1 MPAAGNVITPT
12 FVVDFES
19 NLESAIE
26 DGYANMQSS
35 LWWEAV
41 MGVRPFGAAKKK
53 KLQFNIQSA
62 QITDRGSTGGEI
74 QYDEI
79 EAHFIEATNGHFGR
93 GLRLTRDHINDN
105 QIDHAGQW
113 ASDIGGEMAY
123 FPQKRAVGL
132 LTNGTSALAYD
143 GLPFFHAAHWR
154 NPRSQKGATYK
165 NLHTGLPL
173 NPENLASVVAYI
185 RSQIK
190 MPNGTPRFLRPRKLI
205 VPSSL
210 YKKAKEVIGSKQFIA
225 LTSAGSTS
233 LSATDNVITEYGFD
247 APIEGFELP
256 DGAYYIVCEM
266 GTSPIPGLL
275 LLEREPF
282 KLTSY
287 ADMTQLELNRVNE
300 FEWDLDSRYGEQY
313 GHPYF
318 IHKVTL

>member
-1 MPAAGNVITPT
+1 MPGIASNLTPE
-12 FVVDFES
+12 FVVDFET

-26 DGYANMQSS
+26 DGYAEMQAS

-41 MGVRPFGAAKKK
+41 MAKRPFGAAKKK

-62 QITDRGSTGGEI
+62 QIHSRGSTGGEI

-79 EAHFIEATNGHFGR
+79 EAHFIEATNGHFGE
-93 GLRLTRDHINDN
+93 GLRLSRDAINDN
-105 QIDHAGQW
+105 DIDHAGQW

-143 GLPFFHAAHWR
+143 ELPFFHTAHWR
-154 NPRSQKGATYK
+154 NPRSKKGPTYK
-165 NLHTGLPL
+165 NLHTAKPL
-173 NPENLASVVAYI
+173 TPDNLAGIVAYI

-190 MPNGTPRFLRPRKLI
+190 MPNGTPRFLRPKKLL

-210 YKKAKEVIGSKQFIA
+210 YKTAKEVLGSKQFIQ
-225 LTSAGSTS
+225 LLSAGATS
-233 LSATDNVITEYGFD
+233 LSSVENVITEYGFD

-256 DGAYYIVCEM
+256 DGAYYVICEM
-266 GTSPIPGLL
+266 GSAPIPGLVL
-275 LLEREPF
+275 FEREAF

-287 ADMTQLELNRVNE
+287 ADMTQLELNRINE

-313 GHPYF
+313 GHPYW